1 MKDQVTVAIVGYGP
15 RGEYVFARF
24 TESCS
29 FAKLVAVAE
38 PVEQRRE
45 RAAKRFD
52 IPENMLFKSAEEFFA
67 QEKMCDAVIIA
78 TSDGTHVKYSLMA
91 AEKGYHILV
100 EKPLTDNVKECK
112 DLAEKIKQTGVI
124 TSVCHELRYGSEY
137 ASLKKCI
144 EEGKIGEIVHI
155 TQVEPVGYWHQAHS
169 FVRGIWR
176 KKEDS
181 SPMILA
187 KCCHDTD
194 MMLWLTEKMP
204 KHVSSYGCL
213 SYFKE
218 ENAPEG
224 STEYC
229 MKGCKVKEDC
239 PYDCEKYYLRNG
251 IPSDAPDYVK
261 NSPNLKFVIT
271 KDEPTDENIRKA
283 LLETNYGK
291 CVFRAGNDVVDH
303 QVVNIS
309 FEGGATGQ
317 LLMLAFTA
325 GGEGRYT
332 HIYGTLGELILENGY
347 IRERIFGKSDVIRDF
362 TETEDLELY
371 GHDSCD
377 KHLIEE
383 FYRTILARKNGE
395 NAVLSSS
402 IEMSV
407 MGHVVA
413 ILAEKSRLEDGKS
426 LDVQEEI
433 EKA

>member
-52 IPENMLFKSAEEFFA
+52 IPENMLFKTAEEFFA

-100 EKPLTDNVKECK
+100 EKPLTDDLTECK
-112 DLAEKIKQTGVI
+112 MLAEKVKEAGVL
-124 TSVCHELRYGSEY
+124 TSVCHELRYGKEY
-137 ASLKKCI
+137 SSLKHYI
-144 EEGKIGEIVHI
+144 EEGRIGKIMHI
-155 TQVEPVGYWHQAHS
+155 TQVEPVTYTHQSHS

-176 KKEDS
+176 KSKDS

-194 MMLWLTEKMP
+194 LMLWLTGKTPEYI
-204 KHVSSYGCL
+204 SSYGCL
-213 SYFKE
+213 SFFKE

-229 MKGCKVKEDC
+229 LQGCKVKEDC
-239 PYDCEKYYLRNG
+239 PYDCEKYYLKKG
-251 IPSDAPDYVK
+251 IPDDAPDYVK
-261 NSPNLKFVIT
+261 NNVAQTFVLT
-271 KDEPTDENIRKA
+271 EDELTEENIRKG
-283 LLETNYGK
+283 LLTTNYGK

-303 QVVNIS
+303 QVVNVS
-309 FEGGATGQ
+309 FADGATGH
-317 LLMLAFTA
+317 LLMLGFNA
-325 GGEGRYT
+325 GGEDRYT
-332 HIYGTLGELILENGY
+332 HIHGTLGELILSNGK
-347 IRERIFGKSDVIRDF
+347 IREKIFGKSDKTF
-362 TETEDLELY
+362 ECFEQEDEEYY
-371 GHDSCD
+371 GHDSAD
-377 KHLIEE
+377 KHHIEE
-383 FYRTILARKNGE
+383 FFEAILARKNGE
-395 NAVLSSS
+395 NVVLGSS
-402 IEMSV
+402 IEGSV
-407 MGHVVA
+407 MAHVVG
-413 ILAEKSRLEDGKS
+413 ILAEKSRLENGKS
-426 LDVQEEI
+426 LNVKEEI
-433 EKA
+433 ANA